1 LCCKQLSN
9 SRKEALSFLQGCQFV
24 VGPAALP
31 VNENICPDALTDNAV
46 RNTCLVLS
54 RFYPLTI
61 NLPRPA
67 WDKHTKQFR
76 DRGGFLNSM
85 QALYQAAYTRLTD
98 VLSPS
103 QFPRVTNWPVSKL
116 PEGRLCEASYDYAAL
131 TVTWPDW
138 NNPPPATTS
147 DTNSDTAAAG
157 AAAAAAGCHRVDES
171 SGTVDFALSAGGDL
185 DAMCFACVC
194 SLGLPSLDDSEA
206 STGEDGAAAG
216 VPTPYHICVKTAET
230 SATRVS

>member
-1 LCCKQLSN
+1 
-9 SRKEALSFLQGCQFV
+9 
-24 VGPAALP
+24 
-31 VNENICPDALTDNAV
+31 
-46 RNTCLVLS
+46 
-54 RFYPLTI
+54 
-61 NLPRPA
+61 
-67 WDKHTKQFR
+67 
-76 DRGGFLNSM
+76 M

-116 PEGRLCEASYDYAAL
+116 PEGRLCEALYDYAAL

-157 AAAAAAGCHRVDES
+157 AAAAAGCHRVDES
-171 SGTVDFALSAGGDL
+171 SGTVDFALYAGGDL

-206 STGEDGAAAG
+206 STGEDEEEGAAAG
-216 VPTPYHICVKTAET
+216 VGATDPSSSAAEGSSSLAGDYCDRFEKDQAVAKVRRAAPSPCCCSSSC
-230 SATRVS
+230 SAAASSSASSSYSFHHLIMKNQARGRQT